1 MVAWCFGGV
10 FRDRYRVF
18 LSVVYREGVAVAY
31 KCPGRISV
39 RGVRWTLR
47 SRQHYLVHLDIEYL
61 CKNATRTLLNMKLDI
76 GLEELEVIYKAREQ
90 DTPRTEKRR
99 GQGST
104 QIKRD

>member
-1 MVAWCFGGV
+1 VSG
-10 FRDRYRVF
+10 
-18 LSVVYREGVAVAY
+18 AY
-31 KCPGRISV
+31 KCPGCQVDFTESA
-39 RGVRWTLR
+39 TL
-47 SRQHYLVHLDIEYL
+47 LVHLDIEYL

>member
-1 MVAWCFGGV
+1 
-10 FRDRYRVF
+10 
-18 LSVVYREGVAVAY
+18 
-31 KCPGRISV
+31 
-39 RGVRWTLR
+39 
-47 SRQHYLVHLDIEYL
+47 
-61 CKNATRTLLNMKLDI
+61 MKLDI